1 MAMSR
6 RETEEL
12 LNAALQM
19 SRPELERFVARL
31 FALKAKE
38 ETPSLTS
45 RESELLHDI
54 NQSVHEALHLR
65 YEALVRRRRHH
76 RLTRTE
82 HAELLALTKQLEEF
96 DVQRLKWL
104 SELAQLRGVSLKHLM
119 HDLGIKAPEPEY
131 A

>member
-6 RETEEL
+6 SETEEL

-31 FALKAKE
+31 FALKSKE
-38 ETPSLTS
+38 ETPSLTH
-45 RESELLHDI
+45 RETELLSNI
-54 NQSVHEALHLR
+54 NRSVPEDLQRR
-65 YEALVRRRRHH
+65 YDALVRRRLHH
-76 RLTRTE
+76 KLTRTE
-82 HAELLALTKQLEEF
+82 HTELLELTKQLEEF

-104 SELAQLRGVSLKHLM
+104 SELAQLRGVSLPDLM
-119 HDLGIKAPEPEY
+119 CDLGIKTPEPEY

>member
-1 MAMSR
+1 MSR
-6 RETEEL
+6 SETEEL

-38 ETPSLTS
+38 ETPSLTH
-45 RESELLHDI
+45 RETELLSNI
-54 NQSVHEALHLR
+54 NRSVPEDVQRR
-65 YEALVRRRRHH
+65 YDALVRGRLHH
-76 RLTRTE
+76 KLIRAE
-82 HAELLALTKQLEEF
+82 HTELLELTKQLEEF

-104 SELAQLRGVSLKHLM
+104 SELAQLRGVSLPDLM
-119 HDLGIKAPEPEY
+119 CDLGIKTPEPEY